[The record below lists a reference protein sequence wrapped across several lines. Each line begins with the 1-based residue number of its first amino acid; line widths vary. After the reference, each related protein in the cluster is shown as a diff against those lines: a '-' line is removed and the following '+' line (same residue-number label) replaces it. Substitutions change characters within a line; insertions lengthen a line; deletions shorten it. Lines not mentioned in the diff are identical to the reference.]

1 MPAGPSSMMPFA
13 ASKFRAAHPAIASI
27 WAVVGGFC
35 PQPPGTI
42 IGLAVVLVVDGGAVV
57 LVVDGGAVD
66 ALVLDVVD
74 VVVLGLPQA
83 EHTQITDTPSQVG
96 TNARIGH

>member
-1 MPAGPSSMMPFA
+1 MMAFA

-57 LVVDGGAVD
+57 LVVEGGAVE
-66 ALVLDVVD
+66 ALVLDVGD
-74 VVVLGLPQA
+74 VVVLGLQA